1 MPMGGGQGVWIPNS
15 YKATKNGPWNTPPP
29 QKKKKFWSA
38 YEDDACLTIYK
49 KGSEGI

>member
-29 QKKKKFWSA
+29 PKKKFWSA
-38 YEDDACLTIYK
+38 YEDDACLTIY
-49 KGSEGI
+49 